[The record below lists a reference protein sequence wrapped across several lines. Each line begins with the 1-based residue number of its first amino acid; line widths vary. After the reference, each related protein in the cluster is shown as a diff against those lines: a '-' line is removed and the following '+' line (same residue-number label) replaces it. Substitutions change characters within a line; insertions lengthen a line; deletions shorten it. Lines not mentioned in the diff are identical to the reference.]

1 MRSVCEESIGRHR
14 LGVNGSA
21 PLHCEG
27 SDSDPSSVA
36 RACTGRTAERFLGG
50 SEGGGSVSWHLHGSV
65 LFIYLFL
72 LKEQEERGGR

>member
-1 MRSVCEESIGRHR
+1 MTSVCEERIGLHR

-50 SEGGGSVSWHLHGSV
+50 FGGDGQRELALAWFCG
-65 LFIYLFL
+65 LFVFFC
-72 LKEQEERGGR
+72 

>member
-1 MRSVCEESIGRHR
+1 MTSVCEERVGRHR

-50 SEGGGSVSWHLHGSV
+50 FAGGGTGSASWHLHGSA
-65 LFIYLFL
+65 
-72 LKEQEERGGR
+72 KGAGGVRREMKS